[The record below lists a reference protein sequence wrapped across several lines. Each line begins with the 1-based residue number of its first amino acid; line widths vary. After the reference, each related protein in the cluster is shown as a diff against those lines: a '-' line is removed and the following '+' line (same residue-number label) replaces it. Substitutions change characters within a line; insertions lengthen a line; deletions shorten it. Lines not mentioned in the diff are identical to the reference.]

1 MTGHFRRRGTETAAD
16 PRSDLLNEGLHLAMA
31 WGEDWLQPIQER
43 LAQRHPELSRRE
55 LDEID
60 AICRT
65 AMRFGH
71 DAVYDLALKSGV
83 DTKREDFDPIVSTR
97 YPWVNG
103 RNLAQLFNQGMY
115 YAWKDMGFA

>member
-1 MTGHFRRRGTETAAD
+1 MIGRFWKRNAETAAD
-16 PRSDLLNEGLHLAMA
+16 PRNDLLNEGLHLAMA
-31 WGEDWLQPIQER
+31 WGEDWLKPIQAR
-43 LAQRHPELSRRE
+43 LAGRHPELSEGE

-71 DAVYDLALKSGV
+71 DAVYDLALKSGTS
-83 DTKREDFDPIVSTR
+83 TKREDFDPIMSAR
-97 YPWVNG
+97 YPWVDR

-115 YAWKDMGFA
+115 YAWKDTGLA